1 MNLSFIPETNWV
13 DIIVVIFLIRGG
25 YIGLGQGFSVELFKT
40 LGAITATVASL
51 LYYERVGEW
60 LSSHSFLSLQ
70 IAEIISFLAL
80 FFSLLI
86 VFKLVRTFLFKVL
99 HFQLIGSN
107 LERWGGFSLGLLR
120 SVVFASLFC
129 VMLTLIPVEYFKKSV
144 EQRSF
149 SGPYLKQVVPKVLE
163 FIVMFKPKTSYNEK

>member
-13 DIIVVIFLIRGG
+13 DIIVAIFLIRGG
-25 YIGLGQGFSVELFKT
+25 YIGLTQGFSAELFKT
-40 LGAITATVASL
+40 LGTIAATVVSL
-51 LYYERVGEW
+51 LYYERAGDW

-70 IAEIISFLAL
+70 TGKIVTFLTF
-80 FFSLLI
+80 FFSLLL

-120 SVVFASLFC
+120 SVIFASLFC
-129 VMLTLIPVEYFKKSV
+129 LVLTMIPVDYIKKSA
-144 EQRSF
+144 EEKSF
-149 SGPYLKQVVPKVLE
+149 FGPYLKPVAPKVLE
-163 FIVMFKPKTSYNEK
+163 FIVMFKPKP